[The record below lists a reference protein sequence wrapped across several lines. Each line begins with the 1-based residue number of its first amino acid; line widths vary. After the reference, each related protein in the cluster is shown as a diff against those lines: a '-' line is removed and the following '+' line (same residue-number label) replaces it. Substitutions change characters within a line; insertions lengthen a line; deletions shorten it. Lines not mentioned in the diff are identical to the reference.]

1 LAIKLNEKTECATLL
16 SPAASIGVFKN
27 LRKRIGAVGM
37 FKKYYTMVKNERDF
51 REALDNLLTM
61 ALLMH
66 RTNMGNIQ
74 LLDKKTGFLKIV
86 AQQGFSA
93 SFLEYFKEVSVTDNS
108 ACGRALHTGEI
119 VVIEDVTADPLYSP
133 HKKIAISAGYRS
145 VQSTPL
151 ISRDGNL
158 LGILSTHFRTPRKF
172 SEEELKSL
180 REYGQHSADII
191 MNLIKA

>member
-1 LAIKLNEKTECATLL
+1 MKLNEKTACATLFNPCT
-16 SPAASIGVFKN
+16 STGVFKN
-27 LRKRIGAVGM
+27 LQVQNRLLEYSKR
-37 FKKYYTMVKNERDF
+37 YYTMVKNEREF
-51 REALDNLLTM
+51 QETLDNLLTM

-74 LLDKKTGFLKIV
+74 LLDKKTGLLKIV

-93 SFLEYFKEVSVTDNS
+93 SFLEHFKEVSISDNS